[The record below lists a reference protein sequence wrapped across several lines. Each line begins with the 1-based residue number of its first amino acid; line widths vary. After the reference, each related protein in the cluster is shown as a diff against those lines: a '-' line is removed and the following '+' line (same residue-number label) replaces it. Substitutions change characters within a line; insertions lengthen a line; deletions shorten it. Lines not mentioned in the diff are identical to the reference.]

1 VGTPPAGPFDAWQA
15 DGYLLLAGF
24 ADVDDVAP
32 AGTAPPGAAAPG
44 SGPPAGVVDVADV
57 VRDERVLDLVGQVL
71 GDPVDVLG
79 GHLVVTQPGE
89 QGPPWHQ
96 GAARMAG
103 PAPPDRAAVV
113 RLAVTEAT
121 LVGGCP
127 WVVPG
132 SHTGP
137 LRPHRPA
144 RRSQRATGGDAR
156 NGGSGG
162 DGRNGG
168 GDVEIVAGDTTG
180 AVPVVMAPGDLLL
193 LDGRLVHRA
202 TDNHSRRAGA
212 ALVGHYGRWVSTRQ
226 VTG

>member
-1 VGTPPAGPFDAWQA
+1 MGSPSAGPFDAWQA

-24 ADVDDVAP
+24 ADVAAIASAAPAADVA
-32 AGTAPPGAAAPG
+32 G
-44 SGPPAGVVDVADV
+44 VADV
-57 VRDERVLDLVGQVL
+57 MRDEPVLDLVGQVL

-96 GAARMAG
+96 GAARMPG
-103 PAPPDRAAVV
+103 PTPPDRSAVV

-137 LRPHRPA
+137 LRAHRSA
-144 RRSQRATGGDAR
+144 RRPHGAPGRDGRD
-156 NGGSGG
+156 GGSGG
-162 DGRNGG
+162 DGRDGG
-168 GDVEIVAGDTTG
+168 GDVEIVDRDTTG

-212 ALVGHYGRWVSTRQ
+212 ALVGHYGRWVSSRQ